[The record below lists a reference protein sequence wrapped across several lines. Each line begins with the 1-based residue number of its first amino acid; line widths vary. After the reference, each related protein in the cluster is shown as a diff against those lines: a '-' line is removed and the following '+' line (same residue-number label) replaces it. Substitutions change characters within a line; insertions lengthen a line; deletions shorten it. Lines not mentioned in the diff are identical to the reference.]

1 MVIDFKFKKRKKAF
15 DYRRSINLTILKLR
29 SEHQKNLTKREGTN
43 WKKLFAT
50 LLANKR
56 LIGRIYKGVFN
67 KETTSQ

>member
-50 LLANKR
+50 
-56 LIGRIYKGVFN
+56 
-67 KETTSQ
+67 